1 LPIRQFAAF
10 STLRNYDK
18 IKSAMPAKKFEILF
32 VEGADEGAYL
42 ERAHGDQRVIE
53 QSGKLRAIARLT
65 SVDGSE
71 NLARLIP

>member
-1 LPIRQFAAF
+1 
-10 STLRNYDK
+10 
-18 IKSAMPAKKFEILF
+18 MPAKKFEILF
-32 VEGADEGAYL
+32 VEGADAGAYL
-42 ERAHGDQRVIE
+42 ERAHGDQRVVE

>member
-1 LPIRQFAAF
+1 
-10 STLRNYDK
+10 
-18 IKSAMPAKKFEILF
+18 MPAKKREILF
-32 VEGADEGAYL
+32 VEGADEGADL

-53 QSGKLRAIARLT
+53 QSGKFSAMAWLT